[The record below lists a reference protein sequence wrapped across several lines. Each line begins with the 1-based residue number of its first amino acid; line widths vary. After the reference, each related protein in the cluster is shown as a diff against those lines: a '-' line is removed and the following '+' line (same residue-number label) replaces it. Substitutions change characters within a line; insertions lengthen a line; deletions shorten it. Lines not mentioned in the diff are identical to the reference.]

1 MPSQTL
7 EEARVAYVVVRATLA
22 GRENGVVD
30 ALLEVLCVL
39 EILAEEDETSTGAT
53 EGLVGGRGDDIA
65 VLEGVV
71 ELLRRDKTTGV
82 GDVGHKEGALT
93 LSDRL
98 QCLVVPVAGVGGGTA
113 DDETG
118 LEELGLVGEVLVVDE
133 LSLGGDAVG
142 EGLEV
147 DGRRRHLFLGSLRGS
162 ERVSYG

>member
-1 MPSQTL
+1 MTSHAL
-7 EEARVAYVVVRATLA
+7 EEVRDAYVVVRATLA

-39 EILAEEDETSTGAT
+39 EILAEEDETSTGTT

-118 LEELGLVGEVLVVDE
+118 LEDLCLRRESRIVDE
-133 LSLGGDAVG
+133 VGILGDGVG
-142 EGLEV
+142 K
-147 DGRRRHLFLGSLRGS
+147 
-162 ERVSYG
+162 